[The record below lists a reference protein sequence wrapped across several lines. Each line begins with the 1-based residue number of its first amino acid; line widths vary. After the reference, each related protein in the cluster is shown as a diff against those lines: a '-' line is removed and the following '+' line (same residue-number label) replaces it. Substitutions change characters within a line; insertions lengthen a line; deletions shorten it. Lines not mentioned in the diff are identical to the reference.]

1 MSGSRLKAKVPLRYE
16 MAALSKIGHCKKQIM
31 PLGVEMAQ
39 VPARAGAVL
48 GSVENQDSP
57 LRLGVIQAFD
67 G

>member
-1 MSGSRLKAKVPLRYE
+1 VYAKPSSNSSFDHRRSDARSAKDKSPRRNGVNKSAKV
-16 MAALSKIGHCKKQIM
+16 
-31 PLGVEMAQ
+31 
-39 VPARAGAVL
+39 VL

>member
-1 MSGSRLKAKVPLRYE
+1 MLDDLAIRLRQN
-16 MAALSKIGHCKKQIM
+16 IGFVTASLLFCVFYLLYNLAHPK
-31 PLGVEMAQ
+31 GFSS
-39 VPARAGAVL
+39 AVL